1 MADDESD
8 LQTRRKRAL
17 LVAGAIGL
25 AAIAWNADDWF
36 DGDVVRVESSDRE
49 EVREAL
55 REARDEIREGVR
67 EARDEAREARDEAQ
81 SARGDEDLPRI
92 SEENGVLRIEGPDG
106 RTVTISTDSD
116 AAEEP
121 AEEEATAES
130 NG

>member
-67 EARDEAREARDEAQ
+67 EARDEAREAQDEAQ

-121 AEEEATAES
+121 AEEEAAAES